1 MTFDEVSH
9 PADVEGFKSNAWM
22 TRSGAKSY
30 ARATND
36 GSLSA
41 LSAVRYVDWL
51 EELHPNAKV
60 LDAGAGTG
68 ALTTALAQHGFRVT
82 ALDVSQEMLDRIPR
96 SHRVRKVVGDVLKP
110 SLGLPQG
117 AEKYGAIVSRWV
129 LPHFPSWPAIIRN
142 MSDLLLPGGGG
153 AIFVDFPNP
162 DHFRFLREST
172 DRDESSI
179 GYDFSESA
187 DPYSYYRAPSRAEI
201 EAAAESAGM
210 VVSGVRPASFLASNA
225 LVADPSRLGL
235 LAGQAMRSRRMRRL
249 ITDVDRELAASLPS
263 KLCGL
268 LIYRLTWK
276 G

>member
-153 AIFVDFPNP
+153 
-162 DHFRFLREST
+162 RSSST
-172 DRDESSI
+172 SRTLITSGSS
-179 GYDFSESA
+179 G
-187 DPYSYYRAPSRAEI
+187 
-201 EAAAESAGM
+201 
-210 VVSGVRPASFLASNA
+210 
-225 LVADPSRLGL
+225 
-235 LAGQAMRSRRMRRL
+235 SRRIGMRARSDTTSVSQR
-249 ITDVDRELAASLPS
+249 IPTPTTEHRA
-263 KLCGL
+263 G
-268 LIYRLTWK
+268 RR
-276 G
+276 

>member
-1 MTFDEVSH
+1 M
-9 PADVEGFKSNAWM
+9 
-22 TRSGAKSY
+22 GA
-30 ARATND
+30 AAFP
-36 GSLSA
+36 
-41 LSAVRYVDWL
+41 
-51 EELHPNAKV
+51 EL
-60 LDAGAGTG
+60 AGHHQEHER
-68 ALTTALAQHGFRVT
+68 LA
-82 ALDVSQEMLDRIPR
+82 APR
-96 SHRVRKVVGDVLKP
+96 R
-110 SLGLPQG
+110 
-117 AEKYGAIVSRWV
+117 
-129 LPHFPSWPAIIRN
+129 
-142 MSDLLLPGGGG
+142 GG